1 MNAKNF
7 ARQSMMWGYAVES
20 WDRLGVLA
28 MIAGGT
34 LGMIALFL
42 SLASAYILYR
52 VADRSQHQLA
62 LETRESAERIARL
75 NNETE
80 LLKAANL
87 ALQKRVGP
95 RVLTKEQQQSIE
107 SVATTPFKV
116 DFAFSA
122 STDED
127 FSLALAISEPLIAA
141 GWEWVDWPPPAMPL
155 PNNRA
160 IGRVMLNGIEVRGL
174 NPKLTGMTKALVE
187 AMRPMELGD
196 VRESPD
202 NASPQNQDAP
212 MMIEIMIGPRR

>member
-1 MNAKNF
+1 
-7 ARQSMMWGYAVES
+7 MMWGYAVKFWGLVWRFGDYRGWNARYDS
-20 WDRLGVLA
+20 AVL
-28 MIAGGT
+28 
-34 LGMIALFL
+34 L
-42 SLASAYILYR
+42 LASAYILYR
-52 VADRSQHQLA
+52 VAHRSQHQLA
-62 LETRESAERIARL
+62 LETRELAVRIARL

-127 FSLALAISEPLIAA
+127 FSLALTISEPLIAA

-160 IGRVMLNGIEVRGL
+160 IGRVMLNGIEVRTL

-187 AMRPMELGD
+187 AMKPMELGD